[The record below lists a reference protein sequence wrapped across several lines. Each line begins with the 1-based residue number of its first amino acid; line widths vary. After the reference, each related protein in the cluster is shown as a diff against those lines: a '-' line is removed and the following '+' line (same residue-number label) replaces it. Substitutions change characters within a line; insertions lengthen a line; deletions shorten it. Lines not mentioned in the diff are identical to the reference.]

1 MCRTLLWS
9 ISWLMLGAV
18 LAVAQADDSETP
30 ARGATANNL
39 FLTEDVTD
47 HGWPFVRG
55 AAFDGHS
62 PETRLASEWP
72 KAGPP
77 VLWTRELGQGYSAI
91 IAVGRR
97 CFTQTQTIAGQ
108 FVVCLDADTGQTIWE
123 HRYDL
128 PYELVGVYP
137 GPRATPTY
145 HNGRVYFAAPSG
157 LIGCL
162 SSDTGQS
169 IWSVN
174 VVEKYHGRG
183 AEFGYSCSP
192 TVVDGLVIL
201 PVGGPGA
208 SMVALNADDGREVWK
223 SGDDPASY
231 TPAYPISRDGRP
243 LVVGYLQNALV
254 ICDRRDGRQL
264 ARFEMSQGYDEH
276 SAWPLYRE
284 PLLWISHPFKAGS
297 ILLEIPAFAETGPV
311 QRLASV
317 RRSPLMSNDILSS
330 VLVGEHLFGFDLFE
344 AQAKTHRASRGASTL
359 RPATRLGRSELDD
372 LGETIRRLTQLP
384 QISAKR
390 ESLSP
395 TAN

>member
-9 ISWLMLGAV
+9 IAWIMLGSV
-18 LAVAQADDSETP
+18 LAAGRADDSETST
-30 ARGATANNL
+30 RGTTADNA
-39 FLTEDVTD
+39 FLPTGVADR
-47 HGWPFVRG
+47 GWPFVRG

-62 PETRLASEWP
+62 PENHLANEWP

-108 FVVCLDADTGQTIWE
+108 FVVCLDADTGETIWE

-137 GPRATPTY
+137 GPRATPTFS
-145 HNGRVYFAAPSG
+145 NGHVYFAAPSG

-162 SSDTGQS
+162 SADTGKRF
-169 IWSVN
+169 WSVN
-174 VVEKYHGRG
+174 VVDKYHGQG

-208 SMVALNADDGREVWK
+208 SMVALSAADGREVWK

-231 TPAYPISRDGRP
+231 TPAYPISRDSRCRKDTTSTTPGRSTASRCCGFRIRSKP
-243 LVVGYLQNALV
+243 V
-254 ICDRRDGRQL
+254 
-264 ARFEMSQGYDEH
+264 RFC
-276 SAWPLYRE
+276 WR
-284 PLLWISHPFKAGS
+284 F
-297 ILLEIPAFAETGPV
+297 PV
-311 QRLASV
+311 
-317 RRSPLMSNDILSS
+317 SPR
-330 VLVGEHLFGFDLFE
+330 
-344 AQAKTHRASRGASTL
+344 THRFNACH
-359 RPATRLGRSELDD
+359 P
-372 LGETIRRLTQLP
+372 
-384 QISAKR
+384 SA
-390 ESLSP
+390 
-395 TAN
+395 AVH